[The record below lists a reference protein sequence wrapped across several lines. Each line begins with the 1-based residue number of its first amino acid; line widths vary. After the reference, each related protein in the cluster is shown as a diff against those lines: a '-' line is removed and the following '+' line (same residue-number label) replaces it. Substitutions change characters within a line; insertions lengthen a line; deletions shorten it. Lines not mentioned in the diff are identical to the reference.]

1 MITREHLD
9 REDRELDSRRLDRGE
24 GMLERGHE
32 TPASTV
38 QDADYDEVLAMPPH
52 SPWPPVAGL
61 TLTGMFAMLLLHH
74 FAIAA
79 GFLVVGGLVL
89 LRWHAPEAGA

>member
-1 MITREHLD
+1 MPAGWLVGVQAYRVFGAAFLAAA
-9 REDRELDSRRLDRGE
+9 LRGTLP
-24 GMLERGHE
+24 GLFGY
-32 TPASTV
+32 PAGIG
-38 QDADYDEVLAMPPH
+38 DA
-52 SPWPPVAGL
+52 
-61 TLTGMFAMLLLHH
+61 LTGMFAMLLLHH